1 MLVSGVSTC
10 ASQDAVRCGTSSVQK
25 VVCFPSMRLFGVS
38 NDGTFTEYSEHD
50 FQAEHREKILEDWL
64 ETNPHGI
71 VEGQQLMVIGRQV
84 TTNLGST
91 IDLLALDRHGDAVVV
106 ELKRG
111 RTPRDTLA
119 QALEYASFVE
129 PLGYDG
135 LEAIL
140 RRYVGE
146 ESAVLSELHA
156 AEFEIGDGQAVAFNK
171 NQHIVIVGSDVTQE
185 IRQTAAFLR
194 KRGIDVTCVEF
205 GFFKTARG
213 ERLMS
218 SEVVVGGDPVGVAAP
233 DVAPMPK
240 TTKDQFLAACDEAGR
255 KMFAALLA
263 HAESKK
269 LPVHWGSR
277 GFSMNAELDG
287 SRVPI
292 CYGYPAT
299 SVFKQ
304 SIYTAFADIKRKVKD
319 GTVLVQGCRPALEAA
334 GFITAKGEMKIML
347 AGSVNDDA
355 VIKILTDLEAGVR
368 GKGLVGAD
376 GGDAE

>member
-1 MLVSGVSTC
+1 
-10 ASQDAVRCGTSSVQK
+10 
-25 VVCFPSMRLFGVS
+25 MRLFGVS
-38 NDGTFTEYSEHD
+38 DDGTFTEYSEHD
-50 FQAEHREKILEDWL
+50 FQAEHREKLLEDWL
-64 ETNPHGI
+64 EANPGGI

-91 IDLLALDRHGDAVVV
+91 IDLLALDRQGDAVVV

-129 PLGYDG
+129 DLGYDG

-140 RRYVGE
+140 RKYTAE
-146 ESAVLSELHA
+146 ESSVLSEAHA
-156 AEFEIGDGQAVAFNK
+156 TEFEVGDGQAVAFNK
-171 NQHIVIVGSDVTQE
+171 SQHIVIVGSDVTQE

-218 SEVVVGGDPVGVAAP
+218 SDVVVGGDPVGVAAP

-240 TTKDQFLAACDEAGR
+240 TTKDQFLAACDETGR
-255 KMFAALLA
+255 KVFTTVLA

-269 LPVHWGSR
+269 LPIHWGSR
-277 GFSMNAELDG
+277 GFSMNIELEG

-304 SIYTAFADIKRKVKD
+304 SVYTAFADVKRKVKD
-319 GTVLVQGCRPALEAA
+319 GADLVQGCRPALETA
-334 GFITAKGEMKIML
+334 GFITAKNEMKIMVT
-347 AGSVNDDA
+347 GSVSTDA
-355 VIKILTDLEAGVR
+355 VIKILTGLEAGVR
-368 GKGLVGAD
+368 ERGLVGANE
-376 GGDAE
+376 GDTE

>member
-1 MLVSGVSTC
+1 
-10 ASQDAVRCGTSSVQK
+10 
-25 VVCFPSMRLFGVS
+25 MRLFGVS
-38 NDGTFTEYSEHD
+38 DDNKFTEYSEHD
-50 FQAEHREKILEDWL
+50 FQAEHREKLLEDWL

-91 IDLLALDRHGDAVVV
+91 IDLLALDRQGDAVVV

-129 PLGYDG
+129 GLGYDG

-140 RRYVGE
+140 RKYTDE
-146 ESAVLSELHA
+146 EGAVLSEAHA
-156 AEFEIGDGQAVAFNK
+156 AEFEVGEAVAFNK
-171 NQHIVIVGSDVTQE
+171 AQHIVIVGSDVTQE

-240 TTKDQFLAACDEAGR
+240 TTKDQFLAACDDAGR
-255 KMFAALLA
+255 RMFTALLA
-263 HAESKK
+263 HAESRR
-269 LPVHWGSR
+269 LPIHWGSR
-277 GFSMNAELDG
+277 GFSMNVELDG

-299 SVFKQ
+299 SVYKQ
-304 SIYTAFADIKRKVKD
+304 SVYTAFADIRRKVR
-319 GTVLVQGCRPALEAA
+319 GGAGLVQGCRPALEAA
-334 GFITAKGEMKIML
+334 GFITAKGEVKLML
-347 AGSVNDDA
+347 AGSVSTDA
-355 VIKILTDLEAGVR
+355 VIKILGDFEAGVR
-368 GKGLVGAD
+368 ERGLVG
-376 GGDAE
+376 GNEGDTE

>member
-1 MLVSGVSTC
+1 M
-10 ASQDAVRCGTSSVQK
+10 AAVFIAGIT
-25 VVCFPSMRLFGVS
+25 MRLFGVTDD
-38 NDGTFTEYSEHD
+38 NKFTEYNERD
-50 FQAEHREKILEDWL
+50 FQADHREKLLEDWL
-64 ETNPHGI
+64 EANPQGI

-91 IDLLALDRHGDAVVV
+91 IDLLALDRQGDAVVV

-111 RTPRDTLA
+111 RTPRDVLA

-129 PLGYDG
+129 GLGYDG

-140 RRYVGE
+140 RKYMGE
-146 ESAVLSELHA
+146 ESAVLSDMHA
-156 AEFEIGDGQAVAFNK
+156 AEFEVGDGQAVAFNK
-171 NQHIVIVGSDVTQE
+171 AQHIVIVGSDITPE
-185 IRQTAAFLR
+185 IRQTSAFLR

-205 GFFKTARG
+205 GFFKTASG

-218 SEVVVGGDPVGVAAP
+218 SEVVVGGDAVGVAAP

-240 TTKDQFLAACDEAGR
+240 TTKDQFLAACDDAGR
-255 KMFAALLA
+255 RVFSAMLA
-263 HAESKK
+263 HAESRR
-269 LPVHWGSR
+269 LPIHWGSR
-277 GFSMNAELDG
+277 GFSMNVELDG

-299 SVFKQ
+299 SVYRQ

-319 GTVLVQGCRPALEAA
+319 GADLVAGVRPALEAA
-334 GFITAKGEMKIML
+334 GFVAARGEVKLMIT
-347 AGSVNDDA
+347 GSVTADA

-368 GKGLVGAD
+368 ERGLVG
-376 GGDAE
+376 GDDPPKTSGQLQEQT